1 MTRLEAVSTILCAG
15 SCISGIREA
24 THPASHVATHAP
36 RNGTTLSQA
45 TAQIRFWGVRGSTPT
60 VDQATWR
67 YGGNTPCLELTTPRG
82 ARFILDCGT
91 GLRMLGSHLASGNI
105 PATHDGAASRAP
117 GITGPSAGSV
127 ENSAQT
133 TGNASPIHAHIFVTH
148 YHWDHIQGIPF
159 FAPLYSPQN
168 KFHFYSFRSKFLGRD
183 SLKQVFETQM
193 AYPYFPVNVSAMSAG
208 REFTEISGGETVQ
221 IDDAKITVCWLNHPQ
236 GCLGFRFETPAGI
249 IAYATDNEPGDAELD
264 RNLLKLADRAD
275 IFINDAQYTPEQ
287 LAGPR
292 RGWGHSSWL
301 AGAQVAKEARARNLV
316 LFHHDPDSSD
326 RDVDA
331 LLRQARQHFDN
342 VWGAAEGMAMSLGA
356 DQMAVHLPTTR
367 SGQRRE
373 GNLRA
378 RVTGYTTEGRAFE
391 EETVIRDLTLQGAML
406 YLSHSPRLQSELQVE
421 MGDPGKESP
430 AEHPLRLRG
439 YVVKL
444 EPGPHTDQTAVGV
457 VFTE

>member
-1 MTRLEAVSTILCAG
+1 MTRNS
-15 SCISGIREA
+15 
-24 THPASHVATHAP
+24 
-36 RNGTTLSQA
+36 
-45 TAQIRFWGVRGSTPT
+45 AQIRFWGVRGSTPT
-60 VDQATWR
+60 VDQATTR

-82 ARFILDCGT
+82 TRFILDCGT
-91 GLRMLGSHLASGNI
+91 GVRMLGNQLAGCGISLQGTQSIAGANGNQNSQSSKNSD
-105 PATHDGAASRAP
+105 PDDTGEFEERADDGKSVAVAASPESANDAP
-117 GITGPSAGSV
+117 LR
-127 ENSAQT
+127 
-133 TGNASPIHAHIFVTH
+133 AHIFLTH

-168 KFHFYSFRSKFLGRD
+168 QFHFYSFRSKFLGRD

-193 AYPYFPVNVSAMSAG
+193 AYPYFPVNVNAMTAK
-208 REFTEISGGETVQ
+208 REFTEITGGETFQ
-221 IDDAKITVCWLNHPQ
+221 IDDAKISVFWLNHPQ
-236 GCLGFRFETPAGI
+236 GCLGFRFETSAGV
-249 IAYATDNEPGDAELD
+249 IAYATDNEPGDPELD
-264 RNLLKLADRAD
+264 KNLLKLAANAD

-301 AGAQVAKEARARNLV
+301 AGTTVAREARARNLV

-326 RDVDA
+326 RAVDG
-331 LLRQARQHFDN
+331 LLRHARQHFDN
-342 VWGAAEGMAMSLGA
+342 VWAAAEGMAMGLGA
-356 DQMAVHLPTTR
+356 QQMDVHLPTGR
-367 SGQRRE
+367 SGQRRD

-378 RVTGYTTEGRAFE
+378 VVTGYTTEGRAFQ

-421 MGDPGKESP
+421 MGDPAKENP
-430 AEHPLRLRG
+430 AEHPMKMRG

-444 EPGPHTDQTAVGV
+444 EPGPTTGNTAVGV

>member
-1 MTRLEAVSTILCAG
+1 M
-15 SCISGIREA
+15 
-24 THPASHVATHAP
+24 
-36 RNGTTLSQA
+36 SQI
-45 TAQIRFWGVRGSTPT
+45 TSQIRFWGVRGSTPT

-82 ARFILDCGT
+82 TRFILDCGT
-91 GLRMLGSHLASGNI
+91 GLRMLGSHLACGNI
-105 PATHDGAASRAP
+105 AATHDGVAGRVSGENGSPANGAEKMNRAP
-117 GITGPSAGSV
+117 GAESA
-127 ENSAQT
+127 
-133 TGNASPIHAHIFVTH
+133 IRAHIFVTH

-183 SLKQVFETQM
+183 SLKQVFEQQM
-193 AYPYFPVNVSAMSAG
+193 AHPYFPVNVGAMSAE
-208 REFTEISGGETVQ
+208 REFTEISGGETMQ
-221 IDDAKITVCWLNHPQ
+221 IDDAKITVFWLNHPQ
-236 GCLGFRFETPAGI
+236 GCLGFRFETSAGV

-301 AGAQVAKEARARNLV
+301 AGAQVAREAKARNLV
-316 LFHHDPDSSD
+316 LFHHDPDTPD
-326 RDVDA
+326 RDVDS
-331 LLRQARQHFDN
+331 LLRNARQHFDN
-342 VWGAAEGMAMSLGA
+342 VWAAAEGMAMGLGA
-356 DQMAVHLPTTR
+356 EQMTVHLPTSR

-378 RVTGYTTEGRAFE
+378 MVTGYTTEGRAFQ
-391 EETVIRDLTLQGAML
+391 EETVIRDLTLQGAVL
-406 YLSHSPRLQSELQVE
+406 YLGNSPRLQSELQVE

-430 AEHPLRLRG
+430 AEHPMRLRG

-444 EPGPHTDQTAVGV
+444 EPGPQTDQTAVGV